1 MRATQSRLWR
11 KFNFQSDANSTYK
24 SCIEKGDD
32 KMYVKKSH
40 IAIGGFIVSSIII
53 GLLYAAF
60 IRRPLPPHLNSVSAF
75 LPVAES
81 NQNLP
86 DQGPDAYSGVAATG
100 GPNGGI
106 SAAVPAELNGRFAAN
121 SAEPGLDPAAEPSGP
136 ADGPKAAKPESGLG
150 PAVEP
155 SGPADGPKAAKP
167 EPGLGPAAKPSGPAD
182 GPKAAKPEPGLGP
195 AAKPSGPA
203 DGPKAAKPESGL
215 GPAVPPKPA
224 EGHLEPP
231 SGLVA

>member
-136 ADGPKAAKPESGLG
+136 ADGPKAAKPEPGLG
-150 PAVEP
+150 PAAKS

-167 EPGLGPAAKPSGPAD
+167 EP
-182 GPKAAKPEPGLGP
+182 
-195 AAKPSGPA
+195 
-203 DGPKAAKPESGL
+203 GL

>member
-1 MRATQSRLWR
+1 
-11 KFNFQSDANSTYK
+11 
-24 SCIEKGDD
+24 
-32 KMYVKKSH
+32 MYVKKSH
-40 IAIGGFIVSSIII
+40 IAIGGFIVSAIII

-100 GPNGGI
+100 GPNGSI
-106 SAAVPAELNGRFAAN
+106 SAAVPDEL
-121 SAEPGLDPAAEPSGP
+121 
-136 ADGPKAAKPESGLG
+136 KAAKP
-150 PAVEP
+150 
-155 SGPADGPKAAKP
+155 KP
-167 EPGLGPAAKPSGPAD
+167 DLGPAAKPSGPAD
-182 GPKAAKPEPGLGP
+182 GPKAEKPEPGLGP
-195 AAKPSGPA
+195 AAKSSGPA
-203 DGPKAAKPESGL
+203 DGPKAAKPEPGL

>member
-1 MRATQSRLWR
+1 
-11 KFNFQSDANSTYK
+11 
-24 SCIEKGDD
+24 
-32 KMYVKKSH
+32 MYVKKSH
-40 IAIGGFIVSSIII
+40 IAIGGFIVSAIII

-100 GPNGGI
+100 GPNGSI
-106 SAAVPAELNGRFAAN
+106 YAAVPDELNDRFAAD
-121 SAEPGLDPAAEPSGP
+121 SAELDLGP
-136 ADGPKAAKPESGLG
+136 AAKPSG
-150 PAVEP
+150 
-155 SGPADGPKAAKP
+155 SADGPKAAKP
-167 EPGLGPAAKPSGPAD
+167 EPGLGPAAKPPGPADGPKAEKPEPGLGPAAKSSGPAD
-182 GPKAAKPEPGLGP
+182 GPKAAKPEP
-195 AAKPSGPA
+195 
-203 DGPKAAKPESGL
+203 GL